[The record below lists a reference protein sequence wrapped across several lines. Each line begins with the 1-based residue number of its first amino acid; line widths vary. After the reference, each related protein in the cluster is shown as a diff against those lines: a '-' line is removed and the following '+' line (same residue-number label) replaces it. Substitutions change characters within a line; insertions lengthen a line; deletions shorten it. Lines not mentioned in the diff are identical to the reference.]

1 MDIAGWS
8 DIAIALISAATGG
21 GLLKIVDTWLN
32 RAKLKNETAK
42 QLRDEAK
49 EETVALKTEVN
60 YWKDKVREAEKDID
74 SWKAQYWKIFTD
86 YKLFQLKVGQILI
99 DNGISAKDLL
109 KDE

>member
-1 MDIAGWS
+1 MAGWG
-8 DIAIALISAATGG
+8 DIVIALISAATGG

-32 RAKLKNETAK
+32 RAKIKNETAK

-49 EETVALKTEVN
+49 EETAALKTEVT
-60 YWKDKVREAEKDID
+60 YWKDKVKEAEKDID
-74 SWKAQYWKIFTD
+74 HWKAEYWRIFTD

-109 KDE
+109 KDD